1 MAQQWKI
8 DEIEKLKEELKE
20 YSNFV
25 FTDYRGMNVEQMSN
39 LRKVLRRKGAQ
50 FHVVKNRFVK
60 RAMKELG
67 FDGLDGFLVDPTAL
81 VYSTIDLSEVSK
93 ALVDAAKDTSL
104 HLKGGYAEGAVLTAE
119 GIQRISK
126 LPSRQVLIAR
136 TLGMLNAPIA
146 GFVYTL
152 GGLVPKFLR
161 ALKAI
166 EAKVAEAQTEA
177 RAVEAPKEKPQ
188 EAATQAS

>member
-8 DEIEKLKEELKE
+8 DEIGKLKEELKE
-20 YSNFV
+20 YSSFV
-25 FTDYRGMNVEQMSN
+25 FTDYRGMNVEQMSG
-39 LRKVLRRKGAQ
+39 LRKTLRGKGAQ

-60 RAMKELG
+60 RVMKELG
-67 FDGLDGFLVDPTAL
+67 HEGVDGFLVNPTAL
-81 VYSTIDLSEVSK
+81 VYSSIDLSEISK
-93 ALVDAAKDTSL
+93 VLVYAAKDTSL

-119 GIQRISK
+119 GIERISR
-126 LPSRQVLIAR
+126 LPSRHVLIAE

-152 GGLVPKFLR
+152 GGLLPKFLR

-166 EAKVAEAQTEA
+166 EAQKNEAQKTGA
-177 RAVEAPKEKPQ
+177 QKENQQ
-188 EAATQAS
+188 EAAVQTS